1 MWELD
6 VSSTDV
12 IEWLVLFA
20 VAAVVT
26 ILLVPAAKALATKC
40 DAIDY
45 PDARRVN
52 KKPIP
57 RMGGLAI
64 LGGLAAA
71 FAVLLLGMAF
81 FGWDD
86 PFVPHAS
93 LDVNYIGVGV
103 SVLVMFAVGL
113 VDDIVS
119 LNPKVK
125 FLGQVVAACIA
136 VASGLLL
143 SSIRSPFGDGTIY
156 FGWFAY
162 PLTVFYL
169 VAFANVINL
178 IDGLDG
184 LAAGITAISGFAI
197 FFLAVTTGRPDAAVM
212 AIALVGACVGF
223 LRYNFYPA
231 SIFMGDSGSLLLG
244 YSLGVVSLF
253 AVARAS
259 AFVSLLVPLLAA
271 GVPILD
277 TAFAIVRRLR
287 AHKPID
293 EPDKGHIHHR
303 LMQSGYSQRTT
314 VLIMWAWTA
323 ALSLCG
329 ILITALDGVA
339 RVVAIVVIIVVTA
352 FGIYKLHLL
361 QPVLIHHYHPR
372 ERGGG
377 KAAASAAAA
386 GAEEGE
392 GQARGGQTKSGQAE
406 AEEGLGTAG
415 AAEGLGTGGGS
426 PGEGG
431 GQKSA

>member
-6 VSSTDV
+6 VSSTNV

-26 ILLVPAAKALATKC
+26 MLLVPVAKALATKC
-40 DAIDY
+40 NAIDY
-45 PDARRVN
+45 PSARRVN

-57 RMGGLAI
+57 RMGGVAM
-64 LGGLAAA
+64 LGGLVAALVV
-71 FAVLLLGMAF
+71 VLVGMEF
-81 FGWDD
+81 FGWDN
-86 PFVPHAS
+86 PFVPHSS
-93 LDVNYIGVGV
+93 LDVNYIGVGI

-143 SSIRSPFGDGTIY
+143 SSMRSPVGDGTIY
-156 FGWFAY
+156 FGWFSY

-184 LAAGITAISGFAI
+184 LAAGITAISGFTI
-197 FFLAVTTGRPDAAVM
+197 FLLSVMTGRPDAAVM

-223 LRYNFYPA
+223 LRFNFYPA

-293 EPDKGHIHHR
+293 EPDKEHIHHR
-303 LMQSGYSQRTT
+303 LMESGFSQRTT

-323 ALSLCG
+323 LLSICG
-329 ILITALDGVA
+329 ILITALDGIA
-339 RVVAIVVIIVVTA
+339 RVIAIVVIVIITIIFV
-352 FGIYKLHLL
+352 YKLHLL

-372 ERGGG
+372 GRDDD
-377 KAAASAAAA
+377 
-386 GAEEGE
+386 AEQVEGD
-392 GQARGGQTKSGQAE
+392 SG
-406 AEEGLGTAG
+406 
-415 AAEGLGTGGGS
+415 AEGLEADAGSDGQTESASREAADVTGALEGAGSSGAGGGS
-426 PGEGG
+426 PGRG
-431 GQKSA
+431 